1 MKAERKEHRLSA
13 LVALVLAWLAPGA
26 GHAYMGRPV
35 QGVIIFV
42 LVGATF
48 WAGVAM
54 GGVMTVDYENQ
65 RWWFLSEMFAGVH
78 GLVAWRRQQAMCNRL
93 AEGISEGP
101 MREADREL
109 RNRRKRLRG
118 ELGGL
123 EVRLGEL
130 NKQMRSARRTGEEK
144 RALVAEVRE
153 VQYRRQQIREEIGF
167 CGLRLRDLRREFVD
181 QAVVDGGLALVA
193 PTATVAHVYAGVA
206 GLLNLM
212 CIFDA
217 VMLAVIR
224 ANNEHEPA
232 ARKGEQA

>member
-109 RNRRKRLRG
+109 QDRLKKLRW
-118 ELGGL
+118 ELGGFKAEL
-123 EVRLGEL
+123 AEL
-130 NKQMRSARRTGEEK
+130 NRQRQSARTGEEK
-144 RALVAEVRE
+144 RALAAEVRE
-153 VQYRRQQIREEIGF
+153 VQYRRQQIREEIKF
-167 CGLRLRDLRREFVD
+167 CGLRLRDLRREFID
-181 QAVVDGGLALVA
+181 QAVVENGLALVA
-193 PTATVAHVYAGVA
+193 PTSTVAHVYAGVA

-217 VMLAVIR
+217 LMLAVIR
-224 ANNEHEPA
+224 ANRADVPA
-232 ARKGEQA
+232 ARKGERA

>member
-1 MKAERKEHRLSA
+1 MNAEHGRHGLLA
-13 LVALVLAWLAPGA
+13 MVLAWLAPGA

-42 LVGATF
+42 MVGATF

-65 RWWFLSEMFAGVH
+65 RWWFLSQMFAGVH
-78 GLVAWRRQQAMCNRL
+78 GLVAWRRQQAMCDKL
-93 AEGISEGP
+93 AKGISQGP

-109 RNRRKRLRG
+109 RDRLKKLRW
-118 ELGGL
+118 ELDGCKAEL
-123 EVRLGEL
+123 AEL
-130 NKQMRSARRTGEEK
+130 NRGMHSAQAAEEK
-144 RALVAEVRE
+144 RALTAGIRG
-153 VQYRRQQIREEIGF
+153 VQYRRQQIREEIEF
-167 CGLRLRDLRREFVD
+167 CGLRLHDLRREFVD
-181 QAVVDGGLALVA
+181 QAVVDAGLALVA

-217 VMLAVIR
+217 LMLAVIHANR
-224 ANNEHEPA
+224 APVPA

>member
-1 MKAERKEHRLSA
+1 MNAEHGRHGLPA

-35 QGVIIFV
+35 RGVIIFV
-42 LVGATF
+42 VVGATF

-54 GGVMTVDYENQ
+54 GGVMTVDHENQ

-78 GLVAWRRQQAMCNRL
+78 GLVAWRRQQATCSRL

-101 MREADREL
+101 MWEADREL
-109 RNRRKRLRG
+109 RNRRENLR
-118 ELGGL
+118 EDMDNL
-123 EVRLGEL
+123 EVQLADLHRR
-130 NKQMRSARRTGEEK
+130 KRSVETAEE
-144 RALVAEVRE
+144 RDGLDREVRE
-153 VQYRRQQIREEIGF
+153 IQYRRQQIREEIKF
-167 CGLRLRDLRREFVD
+167 CGLRLRDLRREFID
-181 QAVVDGGLALVA
+181 QAVVDAGLALVA

-217 VMLAVIR
+217 FMLAVIR
-224 ANNEHEPA
+224 ANREHVPG
-232 ARKGEQA
+232 ARKREQA